1 VRRLLVAFRIRVL
14 TVFGHIAIRGAAD
27 SWEREGALR
36 LRRDVFCEEQGVFA
50 GDDRDAHDDIAHTI
64 VAVTLVMG
72 IADTV
77 VGTVRIHEA
86 APRRW
91 IGSRLAIRM
100 DARGVFGLGS
110 GLVRRAVGTALAR
123 GCDDFLATVQRQNVP
138 FFRRLRW
145 ESLEKRDVNGYP
157 HMLMR
162 ADLDAYE
169 PCFEE
174 SSGAP
179 FAVRRAS

>member
-1 VRRLLVAFRIRVL
+1 MSERARSPRVPPQITIRR
-14 TVFGHIAIRGAAD
+14 AAD
-27 SWEREGALR
+27 SWEHEAALR
-36 LRRDVFCEEQGVFA
+36 LRRDVFCEEQGIFA
-50 GDDRDAHDDIAHTI
+50 NDDRDANDEVARTI

-72 IADTV
+72 IADAV

-91 IGSRLAIRM
+91 IGSRLAVRI
-100 DARGVFGLGS
+100 DHRGVPGLGA
-110 GLVRRAVGTALAR
+110 GLVHRAVGTALAH
-123 GCDDFLATVQRQNVP
+123 GCDEFLAMVQRPNVL

-145 ESLEKRDVNGYP
+145 ESLEERDVHGYP

-169 PCFEE
+169 PYFEG
-174 SSGAP
+174 SGGVP